1 MMSRSFEL
9 AEPLT
14 VAKTNRVAWRSLREN
29 DWLISGFL
37 VILTAIPAVALWGKS
52 SYLTGDSYQY
62 LRAALT
68 FAQGQGLR
76 DMSGE
81 SFTVLTPL
89 YSILIGLGHLVFSN
103 VNIETVARSISFAG
117 AMIAVIAFYSLL
129 RIRFSVWVSLMGA
142 SLFALMPLRVWMG
155 LYALSEGLYVGL
167 LLLSLAVFFRSK
179 TRAWMLAL
187 AGVFLGLAYLTRP
200 EAILCFA
207 GLVLVSLCGQSERM
221 KKTLVFSAAF
231 LIVGLS
237 YHAWVYHETG
247 TIRSSRFQ
255 ILLAQSQAIHE
266 GDLGRVFVFNQ
277 ANADGT
283 VESVLRPE
291 MSFKAVAK
299 RYFYYAKLEVQR
311 LLHLVGP
318 RLLVMALLL
327 VGAAAFLWRAVR
339 RRSGEFKMANAWPL
353 LLVSWLFFLP
363 LFHVE
368 DRYLLQVAPAILFW
382 LVVVGVGLREFIASR
397 LSLRLRTIA
406 TVVPVALFTA
416 FLLSYSYR
424 LTTQLPRAD
433 ESLLARNTAH
443 WLETQKLSAAPIIS
457 QGPDLAFFA
466 NSKHIWMANGQPE
479 SVLTYAQRSGAA
491 YIFVTTR
498 DVATPLNQLLLG
510 NEGPFPKSLE
520 LLHEATDGSA
530 RARLFKFN

>member
-1 MMSRSFEL
+1 M
-9 AEPLT
+9 
-14 VAKTNRVAWRSLREN
+14 
-29 DWLISGFL
+29 ISKSQIAPPIA
-37 VILTAIPAVALWGKS
+37 VVKRMAITDRIRPDGLAVASLAVICLVAALPLWGRS
-52 SYLTGDSYQY
+52 TYLTGDSYQY

-68 FAQGQGLR
+68 FAQGEGLR

-89 YSILIGLGHLVFSN
+89 YSLLIGLGHLLFSN
-103 VNIETVARSISFAG
+103 VNIETIARSISFAG

-129 RIRFSVWVSLMGA
+129 RIRFSVWMSLMGA

-179 TRAWMLAL
+179 KRVWMLVL
-187 AGVFLGLAYLTRP
+187 AGAFLGLAYLTRP

-207 GLVLVSLCGQSERM
+207 GLVLFSVFQPGERP
-221 KKTLVFSAAF
+221 KKTLVFCAAF
-231 LIVGLS
+231 MIVGLS
-237 YHAWVYHETG
+237 YHAWVYRETG

-266 GDLGRVFVFNQ
+266 GDLGSVFVFNQ

-299 RYFYYAKLEVQR
+299 RYFFYAQLEVQR

-327 VGAAAFLWRAVR
+327 VGAAAFFWRAVR
-339 RRSGEFKMANAWPL
+339 RRFGEFKMANAWPL

-382 LVVVGVGLREFIASR
+382 LVVVGVGIREFIASR
-397 LSLRLRTIA
+397 LSSRLKAIA
-406 TVVPVALFTA
+406 TAVPVAVFA
-416 FLLSYSYR
+416 AILLSYSYR

-433 ESLLARNTAH
+433 ESQLARGTAH
-443 WLETQKLSAAPIIS
+443 WFEAQRLSPAATLA
-457 QGPDLAFFA
+457 QTPDFAFFS
-466 NSKHIWMANGQPE
+466 NSRHVWMANGKPDD
-479 SVLTYAQRSGAA
+479 VIAYARRNGTQYVYVSS
-491 YIFVTTR
+491 R
-498 DVATPLNQLLLG
+498 DVPTALTEALLNDAAQK
-510 NEGPFPKSLE
+510 PASVK
-520 LLHEATDGSA
+520 LLHEATDGAA
-530 RARLFKFN
+530 RSLLFQLN